1 MKIPVKI
8 PENSEL
14 LIKSGQTV
22 DLETPFHRSKG
33 KKMTRIPLAEILGFK
48 PEKIFMVLKKVVGD
62 TVKKG
67 DLLAEYQA
75 MFSTK
80 QYLSA
85 VAGIIKEIDHNLGT
99 VTLELDSEDSKVTM
113 CFFNGLVDAIMGDHI
128 EVKVKRSQKFDT
140 RETKHYIG
148 GPVYY
153 INEINQP
160 LTEEN
165 ISKKCIFGVSI
176 NTMDQ
181 SKLETL
187 GARAF
192 ITHINNSQNLNIK
205 QIILQNSD
213 DFEHIQ
219 KEQYPFCI
227 MGVDKKS
234 IYFYE

>member
-1 MKIPVKI
+1 MKIPVKF
-8 PENSEL
+8 PKNSEL

-48 PEKIFMVLKKVVGD
+48 PEKIFIVLKKVVGD

-85 VAGIIKEIDHNLGT
+85 VSGVIKEIDHNLGNI
-99 VTLELDSEDSKVTM
+99 TLELDSEDSKVTM
-113 CFFNGLVDAIMGDHI
+113 CFFKGQVDAIMDDHI
-128 EVKVKRSQKFDT
+128 EVKVKQSHKFDT
-140 RETKHYIG
+140 RETAHYIG

-153 INEINQP
+153 INEINTP

-165 ISKKCIFGVSI
+165 IAQKCIFGVSI
-176 NTMDQ
+176 NPMDQ
-181 SKLETL
+181 SKIETL

-192 ITHINNSQNLNIK
+192 ITHNNSQNINLR
-205 QIILQNSD
+205 QIILQNGD

-219 KEQYPFCI
+219 KERYPFCI